1 MTRLDSPPCRA
12 GQSWGAG
19 EEADLPHHHQG
30 FPTIL
35 CGGVANP
42 TGDQPNGAGGRD
54 PLQSERPVGS
64 GFLPRGGVNQ
74 EDQSGTA
81 GETPDARNYVKKT
94 KKNKNL
100 STPLQAQPV
109 PDDTVKKILGNR
121 ATFSPIVTVEPRRRK
136 FHKPITMTIPVPP
149 LSGEGLTNGYKG
161 DSTPCLRLLCSIT
174 GGCGLAVATS
184 RNRSVRRCFF

>member
-94 KKNKNL
+94 KKTKL
-100 STPLQAQPV
+100 VDAPL
-109 PDDTVKKILGNR
+109 G
-121 ATFSPIVTVEPRRRK
+121 ATGPRRHGEEDPGQPRDLQPHRYRGAQK
-136 FHKPITMTIPVPP
+136 KEVPQAHHHDDP
-149 LSGEGLTNGYKG
+149 GPAS
-161 DSTPCLRLLCSIT
+161 LR
-174 GGCGLAVATS
+174 GGAYQRL
-184 RNRSVRRCFF
+184 